1 MKIVYKGNMN
11 EWLKIKTEGAI
22 RWGMVRILSGYLPLY
37 IVTEYPK
44 SGGSWVSQMLA
55 GYLRVPFPRNQFP
68 RFESCIMHG
77 HYLYSP
83 FLKNVFC
90 VMRDGRDIMVSFYYH
105 SLFKNERFNARLVQM
120 TRKEVPFEDFDNIES
135 NLSAFIEYKFTCKKH
150 PRFTWSEFVN
160 HWMDQEVAVI
170 KYENLLQDPVKELG
184 SAISKV
190 TGDKPYEKR
199 LEEIV
204 DRYSFKR
211 AAKRDPG
218 EEDKHSFLRKGIAG
232 DWKNVFSKEAKALFN
247 YYAGKELIRLGYEKD
262 ETWVHGN
269 EL

>member
-1 MKIVYKGNMN
+1 MN

-22 RWGMVRILSGYLPLY
+22 RWGMVCVLSDYLPLY

-55 GYLRVPFPRNQFP
+55 SYLGVPFPRNQFP
-68 RFESCIMHG
+68 RFESCIMQG
-77 HYLYSP
+77 HYLYNP

-105 SLFKNERFNARLVQM
+105 SLFKNERCNARLVQI

-135 NLSAFIEYKFTCKKH
+135 NLAAFIEYKFTCKKH
-150 PRFTWSEFVN
+150 PRFTWSKFVN
-160 HWMDQEVAVI
+160 HWMDKEVAVI

-184 SAISKV
+184 GAISKV
-190 TGDKPYEKR
+190 TGDEPYEKR

-204 DRYSFKR
+204 DRYSFKK
-211 AAKRDPG
+211 AAKWNPS
-218 EEDKHSFLRKGIAG
+218 EEDKHSFLRKGVAG